1 MFSASTGINYCNL
14 VHYISAPEEK
24 YYSRRL
30 SMRISQIINN
40 NLSQMY
46 YQITQHYCG
55 YVSKNQQ
62 KKLITWANKLIQMN
76 FSFDLFKMLV
86 QCDARISKAAKT
98 QLKVYLKQ
106 RIDAAKNKITMA

>member
-1 MFSASTGINYCNL
+1 
-14 VHYISAPEEK
+14 
-24 YYSRRL
+24 
-30 SMRISQIINN
+30 MRISQIINN

-76 FSFDLFKMLV
+76 FSFDLFKMLGRGSNSTIG
-86 QCDARISKAAKT
+86 QSTATKYSCKAFLLRLLA
-98 QLKVYLKQ
+98 
-106 RIDAAKNKITMA
+106 

>member
-1 MFSASTGINYCNL
+1 
-14 VHYISAPEEK
+14 
-24 YYSRRL
+24 
-30 SMRISQIINN
+30 MRISQIINN

-86 QCDARISKAAKT
+86 
-98 QLKVYLKQ
+98 
-106 RIDAAKNKITMA
+106 